1 MGPEDSPAAG
11 ESYSKVLQGRYELG
25 RVLGRGG
32 SSKVYRARDI
42 RTGVSVA
49 VKAVRKPHHP
59 CSPEKAAAARRSV
72 ERELAAL
79 RRVQGHPHVMRLLDV
94 LASRSTVYLVLELA
108 RGGTLLSAMDE
119 RGRFDE
125 PTSRRLFV
133 QLVSALAHVHSR
145 GVFHRDVKPE
155 NLLLDE
161 HGDLKLT
168 DFGLCAL
175 ADRHLRA
182 DGLAATR
189 CGSPAYVAPEI
200 LYKKRY
206 DAGKVD
212 IFSGRFR
219 CPRWFS
225 PELRSLVG
233 RMLDPDA
240 GTRIKMDEIMEHP
253 WLQQDGTSSFDI
265 IRAPSSDPRPE
276 VMKWEA
282 EMEQVRELNAFDIIA
297 FASGCDLS
305 GLFGP
310 LPDRVRFA
318 VVGVVIASV
327 LDKAEEIGR
336 EEGFVMRRKEEVG
349 CGGIMFE
356 AIQRE
361 IIAMVRIF
369 SGRFRCPRWFS
380 PELRGLVGRMLDP
393 NPDSRIKIAEIMEH
407 SWLQLDG
414 TSSFGNIIR
423 AGSSDPRPEVTKWE
437 AEMEQVRE
445 LNAFDIIAL
454 ASGCDLS
461 GLLGPL
467 PDRVRFAVVGVD
479 IGSVLDKAEEIGR
492 EDGFVMRR
500 KEEVGCGGIMFEAI
514 GREIIAL
521 VRVSRLLEEMVM
533 IEVERASSSEAPN
546 LWKRL
551 QLGLKFSNN

>member
-1 MGPEDSPAAG
+1 MGPEDSPAAA

-79 RRVQGHPHVMRLLDV
+79 RRVQGRPHVMRLLDV

-125 PTSRRLFV
+125 PTARRLFV

-168 DFGLCAL
+168 DFGLCVL
-175 ADRHLRA
+175 ADRHLGA

-206 DAGKVD
+206 DAGGVD
-212 IFSGRFR
+212 VWSSGVALFSLTAGYLPFNDGNLMGMYRKIFSGRFR

-225 PELRSLVG
+225 PELHSLIG

-240 GTRIKMDEIMEHP
+240 DTRINIGEIMEHP
-253 WLQQDGTSSFDI
+253 WVQQDGTSSFDI
-265 IRAPSSDPRPE
+265 IRAPSSDPSPE
-276 VMKWEA
+276 VM
-282 EMEQVRELNAFDIIA
+282 
-297 FASGCDLS
+297 
-305 GLFGP
+305 
-310 LPDRVRFA
+310 
-318 VVGVVIASV
+318 
-327 LDKAEEIGR
+327 
-336 EEGFVMRRKEEVG
+336 
-349 CGGIMFE
+349 
-356 AIQRE
+356 
-361 IIAMVRIF
+361 
-369 SGRFRCPRWFS
+369 
-380 PELRGLVGRMLDP
+380 
-393 NPDSRIKIAEIMEH
+393 
-407 SWLQLDG
+407 
-414 TSSFGNIIR
+414 
-423 AGSSDPRPEVTKWE
+423 KWE

-461 GLLGPL
+461 GLFGPL
-467 PDRVRFAVVGVD
+467 PDRVRFAVEGVD
-479 IGSVLDKAEEIGR
+479 IGLVLDKAEEIGR
-492 EDGFVMRR
+492 EEGFAMRR

-514 GREIIAL
+514 QREIIAL

-533 IEVERASSSEAPN
+533 VEVERASSCEAPE
-546 LWKRL
+546 LWERL